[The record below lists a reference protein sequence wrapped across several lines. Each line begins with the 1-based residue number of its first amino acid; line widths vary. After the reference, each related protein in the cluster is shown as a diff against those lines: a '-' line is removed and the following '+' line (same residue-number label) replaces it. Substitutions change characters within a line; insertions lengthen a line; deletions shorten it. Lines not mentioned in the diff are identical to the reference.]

1 MVSRRHGQ
9 WKCGSYPRLPEGLTP
24 HSQTDDKRRPG
35 SPCYTTASTAVQH
48 ITSAAGGGQEGSS
61 RGTVGAA
68 ALLPYVHAAQHFH
81 MYMRHAFI
89 ASGRPDYT
97 GIYYS
102 GGGGGIH
109 LQSIKIAKPR
119 NPQRISFWETATGAE
134 ADHNVKLLWKKN
146 VQNNWI
152 GSFLHLSCVISV
164 KLPRFVLDP
173 WIYVQIQNQGVVSNS
188 KDLNMNISADLP
200 PRLRV
205 ESHKALIERI
215 SP

>member
-1 MVSRRHGQ
+1 M
-9 WKCGSYPRLPEGLTP
+9 
-24 HSQTDDKRRPG
+24 
-35 SPCYTTASTAVQH
+35 QH
-48 ITSAAGGGQEGSS
+48 ITSAAGGGQEVSS

-102 GGGGGIH
+102 SGGGGIH

-152 GSFLHLSCVISV
+152 GSFLHLSCASKVCPGPMDLCS
-164 KLPRFVLDP
+164 DP
-173 WIYVQIQNQGVVSNS
+173 KKIQNQGIVSNS
-188 KDLNMNISADLP
+188 KDLCLNMNISADLP
-200 PRLRV
+200 PR
-205 ESHKALIERI
+205 
-215 SP
+215 P